1 MADLARQPQPLGDRP
16 ALLLVDMI
24 ESFTDPDS
32 PLGSEADGVVDACA
46 ALLSAVRTRA
56 LPVVFTTVV
65 YDSDDQAAVFRA
77 RLPALNALQRGSRA
91 SAVDS
96 RLAPL
101 AGEHLVEKHYASAFF
116 GTDLAGLLREAGA
129 DSLIVTGLTTS
140 GCVRATVV
148 DALQHEFVTWV
159 PREAVG
165 DRNAE
170 AHLANLH
177 DMHAKYAEVVSIDD
191 VLVGLEHA
199 A

>member
-1 MADLARQPQPLGDRP
+1 M
-16 ALLLVDMI
+16 
-24 ESFTDPDS
+24 
-32 PLGSEADGVVDACA
+32 VDACA
-46 ALLSAVRTRA
+46 ALLSAFRTRA

-65 YDSDDQAAVFRA
+65 YDSDDQAGVFRA
-77 RLPALNALQRGSRA
+77 RLPALNALRRGSRA
-91 SAVDS
+91 CAVDS

-148 DALQHEFVTWV
+148 DALQHDFVTWV

-165 DRNAE
+165 DRNAD
-170 AHLANLH
+170 AHMANLH